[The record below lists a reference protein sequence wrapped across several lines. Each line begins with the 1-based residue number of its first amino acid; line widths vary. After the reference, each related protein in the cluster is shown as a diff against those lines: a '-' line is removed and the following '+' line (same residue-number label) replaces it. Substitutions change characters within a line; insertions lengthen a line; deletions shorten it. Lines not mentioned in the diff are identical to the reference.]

1 MALSEATK
9 ETLEWLASQAVL
21 IALGGIA
28 LASVYMVEGSGDAQK
43 RDGGVIWVAVLAF
56 ATSIGIL
63 NLCAKRQPLLG
74 GASNMLE
81 TMIEYRYLAAA
92 VICLLPIGTS
102 WHENETLKGALNPI
116 GYWRSELAKEQADRC
131 QTFKAALQRQKE
143 QVLVA
148 DRKFDLQIITP
159 TEYRQEIAAWKLM
172 EEVTVGCIK
181 QSDERIQAIQNRI
194 AILSR

>member
-63 NLCAKRQPLLG
+63 NLCAKHQPLFG

-102 WHENETLKGALNPI
+102 WYENETLKGALNPI

-131 QTFKAALQRQKE
+131 QSYTTALERQKE

-148 DRKFDLQIITP
+148 NRKFDLEIITP
-159 TEYRQEIAAWKLM
+159 TEYRQEVTAWKLM
-172 EEVTVGCIK
+172 EEITEACIK
-181 QSDERIQAIQNRI
+181 KSDERIQAIQNRI
-194 AILSR
+194 TILSQ